1 MSVEMERTV
10 DSIQVGARHRTEIGD
25 LTDLVTSIRERG
37 LLQPITVTP
46 TGVLVCGAR
55 RLAAIKQLGWRT
67 VNVWV
72 RSGISTQ
79 LEHVLAEHDDH
90 ILAKPLTQLEAATLY
105 RELKHL
111 LAEDARQRE
120 TATRFSA
127 ENQPGTDGGGNFPPP
142 SDTPDTGPVG
152 KTREQAAGMIPGAA
166 SYRTLDKIG
175 YLQQH
180 AADETLPAEVREQL
194 STELQAIEHGGP
206 VQPAYERAHAL
217 IDQHHADRDAHLD
230 DLAQAALARAQQS
243 KTKNK
248 KKSPAARPGLPLD
261 GMWPTRRFVLI
272 WDELDSWWT
281 HYDADTLAAEL
292 SPEQVAAF
300 LTIVTGTQAFAD
312 QLRTALATHAAE
324 TDSTDGAEAGATGA
338 GVRHLRAL

>member
-1 MSVEMERTV
+1 MERTV

-25 LTDLVTSIRERG
+25 LDDLVASIRDRG

-90 ILAKPLTQLEAATLY
+90 TLAKPLTQLEAATLY
-105 RELKHL
+105 RELTEL
-111 LAEDARQRE
+111 LAEDARQRKA
-120 TATRFSA
+120 ATQFTS
-127 ENQPGTDGGGNFPPP
+127 EVQPGSDGGGNFPPP
-142 SDTPDTGPVG
+142 SDASVGPVG

-166 SYRTLDKIG
+166 SYKTLDKIG

-180 AADETLPAEVREQL
+180 AADETLPVDLRDQL
-194 STELQAIEHGGP
+194 AADLVAIEEGGP
-206 VQPAYERAHAL
+206 VQPAYERARAL
-217 IDQHHADRDAHLD
+217 IERHQVDRDAHLD

-248 KKSPAARPGLPLD
+248 KKTPTARPGTPLD
-261 GMWPTRRFVLI
+261 GTWPTRRFVLI
-272 WDELDSWWT
+272 WDELDAWWT
-281 HYDADTLAAEL
+281 HYDADTLAREL

-300 LTIVTGTQAFAD
+300 LTIVAGTQAFAD

-324 TDSTDGAEAGATGA
+324 TDRTSDADAGARGA

>member
-10 DSIQVGARHRTEIGD
+10 DSIQIGARHRTEIGD
-25 LTDLVTSIRERG
+25 LDDLVASIRDRG

-90 ILAKPLTQLEAATLY
+90 TLAKPLTQLEAATLY
-105 RELKHL
+105 RELKQL
-111 LAEDARQRE
+111 LAEDAKQRE
-120 TATRFSA
+120 TATRFTA

-142 SDTPDTGPVG
+142 SDTVAVG
-152 KTREQAAGMIPGAA
+152 QTRQQAPAVIPGAA
-166 SYRTLDKIG
+166 PYMTLDNIG
-175 YLQQH
+175 YLHQH
-180 AADETLPAEVREQL
+180 AADESQPADLRDQL
-194 STELQAIEHGGP
+194 ASDLVAIEEGGP
-206 VQPAYERAHAL
+206 VQPADERARAL
-217 IDQHHADRDAHLD
+217 IIQYQVDRDAHLD

-248 KKSPAARPGLPLD
+248 KKTPTARPGTPLD

-272 WDELDSWWT
+272 WDELDAW
-281 HYDADTLAAEL
+281 
-292 SPEQVAAF
+292 
-300 LTIVTGTQAFAD
+300 
-312 QLRTALATHAAE
+312 
-324 TDSTDGAEAGATGA
+324 
-338 GVRHLRAL
+338 